1 MKKLL
6 FLLPL
11 AIAFS
16 LVLVSNGVSQ
26 SGSVYLSP
34 TSLRFGHCFI
44 GDPPCENSVTLY
56 NTTSSSIAISR
67 EAFEGDNGFSIVT
80 NGCGTKLAANSH
92 CVFVLEFNQNAGGGT
107 GEFTAT
113 FYVYDSASSSP
124 QTASLTAIAYCTD
137 PVTC

>member
-11 AIAFS
+11 AIAFCLIS
-16 LVLVSNGVSQ
+16 TGVSQ

-34 TSLRFGHCFI
+34 TSVHFGGCFI

-56 NTTSSSIAISR
+56 NTTSSAITISR
-67 EAFEGDNGFSIVT
+67 ETFVGDNGFQILT
-80 NGCGTKLAANSH
+80 NKCGSKLNANSS
-92 CVFVLEFNQNAGGGT
+92 CYFVLEFNQNAGGGT

-113 FYVYDSASSSP
+113 FYVYDSASGSP
-124 QTASLTAIAYCTD
+124 QTASLTAIAYCRD

>member
-11 AIAFS
+11 AIAFCLGS
-16 LVLVSNGVSQ
+16 TGVAQ

-34 TSLRFGHCFI
+34 TSVHFGRCFI
-44 GDPPCENSVTLY
+44 GDPPCKNAVTLY
-56 NTTSSSIAISR
+56 NTTSSNITISS
-67 EAFEGDNGFSIVT
+67 ETFVGDNGFSISSKT
-80 NGCGTKLAANSH
+80 CGFSLAANSS
-92 CVFVLEFNQNAGGGT
+92 CDFVLEFDQNAGGGT
-107 GEFTAT
+107 GEFNAT